1 LSDSGS
7 TTSGE
12 AGGKKE
18 KKVAERDAKGTK
30 ATVAQ
35 GAGGGD
41 VLRRTLLIVWA
52 EKWVSV
58 VFFMVLFVMGG
69 ATALVESLVFLFFTK
84 GVCVSYALCLMPYAL
99 STVCG
104 GGRHRAR

>member
-1 LSDSGS
+1 MSDSGS

-18 KKVAERDAKGTK
+18 KKVAERNAKGIK
-30 ATVAQ
+30 AAVAQ

-84 GVCVSYALCLMPYAL
+84 GVPYVLCLMPYAL
-99 STVCG
+99 STVCD

>member
-7 TTSGE
+7 TTTGE
-12 AGGKKE
+12 AGKKKE
-18 KKVAERDAKGTK
+18 KNVAERNAKGTK
-30 ATVAQ
+30 AAVAQ

-84 GVCVSYALCLMPYAL
+84 GVCVPYTLYLMPY
-99 STVCG
+99 V
-104 GGRHRAR
+104 